1 MNDLFKNRA
10 TWLLVASGILI
21 FVLVFHLKAVF
32 VSLVI
37 SLTLASALAPLA
49 EKGEEKLKL
58 PRIVTVLLAY
68 AVFGLIYVLMAVSL
82 VPTIREQ
89 AYNLY
94 ERFPEYSLK
103 ITEHYSTITE
113 LFGSRAEQAFEISST
128 DARKFASQVTQQAL
142 HFTSDLVSGIVSG
155 ILILFLT
162 AYFVIEAPQIWPKL
176 LEWVPVKLR
185 HKAASVIR
193 PLEGRLGGYV
203 RGQLMV
209 SMAVACFL
217 GCGMYL
223 IGVPHAVVLGVL
235 AGLLNLV
242 PFVGSMITAVLA
254 VLVAFN
260 QSLVCAGLTIGL
272 FAVEQWVESNFIVP
286 RLLGSQ
292 VELHPLIVLFA
303 ILIGASLM
311 GLPGALIAVPITTA
325 GMFLAEEFYL
335 RPLKEKEEQE
345 AGITDA

>member
-1 MNDLFKNRA
+1 MNDFFKNRA
-10 TWLLVASGILI
+10 TWLLAASGILI

-89 AYNLY
+89 AHNLY
-94 ERFPEYSLK
+94 EKFPEYSLK
-103 ITEHYSTITE
+103 ITEHYATVTE
-113 LFGSRAEQAFEISST
+113 VFGSKAEQAFQISST

-142 HFTSDLVSGIVSG
+142 HFTSDILSGIVSG
-155 ILILFLT
+155 ILVLFLT

-176 LEWVPVKLR
+176 LEWVPVKWR
-185 HKAASVIR
+185 EKAASVIR

-223 IGVPHAVVLGVL
+223 IGVPHALVL
-235 AGLLNLV
+235 AVLSGLLNLV
-242 PFVGSMITAVLA
+242 PFVGSMLTAVLA

-260 QSLVCAGLTIGL
+260 QSLLCAGLTVGL

-311 GLPGALIAVPITTA
+311 GLPGALIAVPLTTA
-325 GMFLAEEFYL
+325 TMYLAEEFYL
-335 RPLKEKEEQE
+335 KPLKEKEEQE
-345 AGITDA
+345 AGSADA